1 MEELAVYKNENTE
14 EKKYIVFNISKENY
28 GIDISSV
35 NSIIE
40 MPQITNVPRSPEHY
54 RGIINLRG
62 EIIPVI
68 SLRRKMSLEDDT
80 FTSSSRIIIT
90 DIEEDKQVGLIV
102 DEVKEVVAI
111 PDEEIMEPSP
121 FLKGSDSLIKGV
133 GQKDDNLISVFNL
146 EVLV

>member
-1 MEELAVYKNENTE
+1 MEELEVYKNENKE
-14 EKKYIVFNISKENY
+14 EKKYIVFNISKENN

-40 MPQITNVPRSPEHY
+40 MPQITNVPRSTEHY

-68 SLRRKMSLEDDT
+68 SLRRTMSLGDDT

-133 GQKDDNLISVFNL
+133 GQKDDNLITVFNL